1 MKNTLKII
9 STISILL
16 FGILWLSSK
25 FISNEMNTSD
35 IQNILVVIYLFT
47 SLKYYQ
53 LLVKEKDEIIDHLR
67 VEMRKSK

>member
-1 MKNTLKII
+1 MKKTLKII

-25 FISNEMNTSD
+25 FISNELNTND
-35 IQNILVVIYLFT
+35 IQNILVVISLFT

-67 VEMRKSK
+67 VEMRKGK